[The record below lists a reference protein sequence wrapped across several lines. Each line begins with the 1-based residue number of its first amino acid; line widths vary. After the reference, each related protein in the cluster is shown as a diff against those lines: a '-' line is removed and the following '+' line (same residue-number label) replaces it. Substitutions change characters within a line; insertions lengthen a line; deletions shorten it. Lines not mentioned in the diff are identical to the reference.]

1 MLTSEGNQ
9 PKVKIRVYSAA
20 EEAQKRSV
28 IDDFESYG
36 EDTALAAAY
45 TTNVNGDTLKISL
58 DAEHTKNGSYAMKY
72 DYSVADGGAGYCGAT
87 KKLSNADWT
96 GFDGVRFWILSDGSN
111 RETTFQF
118 VDGAGAYWESIQKVT
133 AETGWQEVKIPFSD
147 FHVQQWGTAAE
158 TPTLQ
163 GVSEFSIYTGQN
175 GNPGTGVWYFD
186 DIGLYRA
193 GSTTTTTTTTTGTTT
208 TTTTTTT
215 TAETTTDAD
224 TDTNY
229 GDVNLDGKVD
239 LVDAIMINKYL
250 AGQITLSEQATK
262 NADVNADGSL
272 GDGDSTIL
280 MRFILMM
287 IPNLPYVE

>member
-1 MLTSEGNQ
+1 MPTGYFGTCWKDPVCRN
-9 PKVKIRVYSAA
+9 
-20 EEAQKRSV
+20 KR
-28 IDDFESYG
+28 
-36 EDTALAAAY
+36 
-45 TTNVNGDTLKISL
+45 NISQ
-58 DAEHTKNGSYAMKY
+58 T
-72 DYSVADGGAGYCGAT
+72 
-87 KKLSNADWT
+87 
-96 GFDGVRFWILSDGSN
+96 
-111 RETTFQF
+111 
-118 VDGAGAYWESIQKVT
+118 
-133 AETGWQEVKIPFSD
+133 
-147 FHVQQWGTAAE
+147 
-158 TPTLQ
+158 
-163 GVSEFSIYTGQN
+163 
-175 GNPGTGVWYFD
+175 GTGSLAYEVCVE
-186 DIGLYRA
+186 A

>member
-1 MLTSEGNQ
+1 M
-9 PKVKIRVYSAA
+9 
-20 EEAQKRSV
+20 
-28 IDDFESYG
+28 
-36 EDTALAAAY
+36 
-45 TTNVNGDTLKISL
+45 
-58 DAEHTKNGSYAMKY
+58 
-72 DYSVADGGAGYCGAT
+72 
-87 KKLSNADWT
+87 
-96 GFDGVRFWILSDGSN
+96 
-111 RETTFQF
+111 
-118 VDGAGAYWESIQKVT
+118 
-133 AETGWQEVKIPFSD
+133 
-147 FHVQQWGTAAE
+147 
-158 TPTLQ
+158 Q

-239 LVDAIMINKYL
+239 LVDVIMINKYL

-280 MRFILMM
+280 MQFVLMM

>member
-1 MLTSEGNQ
+1 
-9 PKVKIRVYSAA
+9 
-20 EEAQKRSV
+20 
-28 IDDFESYG
+28 
-36 EDTALAAAY
+36 
-45 TTNVNGDTLKISL
+45 
-58 DAEHTKNGSYAMKY
+58 
-72 DYSVADGGAGYCGAT
+72 
-87 KKLSNADWT
+87 
-96 GFDGVRFWILSDGSN
+96 
-111 RETTFQF
+111 

-186 DIGLYRA
+186 DIGLYQA

-215 TAETTTDAD
+215 TAETTSMETEATTISETTTTDAD
-224 TDTNY
+224 TDTSY

-239 LVDAIMINKYL
+239 LVDAITINKYL